1 MSSNTKVSL
10 LVQPG
15 AARSE
20 VVDFTDGAWRIRVA
34 APPVKGKANKELI
47 ALLSQ
52 ALGVSKASITIA
64 SGFTSRRKV
73 LTIDG
78 LSQDEVLKRLS
89 PKPSSSSG
97 GDATSRPPRQQ
108 LSRPG

>member
-1 MSSNTKVSL
+1 MSSNQAKVLL

-47 ALLSQ
+47 AFLSQ
-52 ALGVSKASITIA
+52 ALGVSKASINIVG
-64 SGFTSRRKV
+64 GFTSRRKV

-78 LSQDEVLKRLS
+78 LSQDEVSKRLS
-89 PKPSSSSG
+89 PKPSSA
-97 GDATSRPPRQQ
+97 GDAATSRQRRQ
-108 LSRPG
+108 